1 MAYVVRAFYE
11 ICWIGDGGGTVLGG
25 GQSQANNPGF
35 TGADGSG
42 SVASAQM
49 RRYQTAEQIPGGDA
63 PTLANILTALNSCAS
78 DLAAASGTVKITAA
92 ELALIQAWA
101 TGGP

>member
-1 MAYVVRAFYE
+1 MAYRVRCY
-11 ICWIGDGGGTVLGG
+11 IDIDWVGDGGGTVLGG
-25 GQSQANNPGF
+25 GISQANNPGF

-42 SVASAQM
+42 SVGVAQT
-49 RRYQTAEQIPGGDA
+49 RRYQTSEQIPGGDA
-63 PTLANILTALNSCAS
+63 PTLANILTALQSCAS
-78 DLAAASGTVKITAA
+78 DFAAASGTVKITAA